1 MEQAF
6 EELDYKATALGELV
20 LRRRTEPRL
29 GVEVLE
35 VKLGDEFL
43 MSSLFTAGEIALAD
57 LGMER
62 LGAGAFDIVVG
73 GLGLGYTAAAVL
85 AHESVASL
93 IVVDALEPVIEWHR
107 EGLLPLGAVLCA
119 DARCELVLGD
129 FFALAA
135 SAAIDARNPGRRF
148 HGIFVDID
156 HSPQHVLAERNASFY
171 EPEGLGRLASHLH
184 PNGVFALW
192 SDDSPD
198 AQLMSNLEQVFA
210 RCEARVVEFPNPLR
224 GTTASNTVYLA
235 SKAAG

>member
-1 MEQAF
+1 MEPVF
-6 EELDYKATALGELV
+6 EELDYSATPIGELV

-29 GVEVLE
+29 GIEVLE

-43 MSSLFTAGEIALAD
+43 MSSLFTAGEVALAD
-57 LGMER
+57 LALER
-62 LGAGAFDIVVG
+62 LGTGAFDIVVG

-93 IVVDALEPVIEWHR
+93 IVIDALEPVIGWHR
-107 EGLLPLGAVLCA
+107 RGLLPLGAGLSA

-135 SAAIDARNPGRRF
+135 AAALDVRNPARRF
-148 HGIFVDID
+148 HGILVDID
-156 HSPQHVLAERNASFY
+156 HSPQHALAEGNASFY
-171 EPEGLGRLASHLH
+171 EVEGLLRLAAHLH
-184 PNGVFALW
+184 PGGVFALW
-192 SDDSPD
+192 SDEEPD
-198 AQLMSNLEQVFA
+198 ETYLASLRAVFT

-224 GTTASNTVYLA
+224 GTTASNTIYLA